1 MLMNSHVRLL
11 LSRFERQELLR
22 VCNEKMVFAARD
34 LAEFTKKGINADYI
48 VQLAYKCEDFEK
60 LLSTHAKVKA
70 IAKLKQMETE
80 IRDALARICETA
92 SEIWAS
98 DPAKFKD
105 YEIIDIRFSQPPSFY
120 VA

>member
-1 MLMNSHVRLL
+1 MNSHVRLSL
-11 LSRFERQELLR
+11 LQLEQQELLR

-34 LAEFTKKGINADYI
+34 LAEFTRKGINADYI

-60 LLSTHAKVKA
+60 LLSSTDKVKSLT
-70 IAKLKQMETE
+70 KLKQMEEE

-92 SEIWAS
+92 SDIWAG
-98 DPAKFKD
+98 DPAKHKD
-105 YEIIDIRFSQPPSFY
+105 YEIVDVSLSQPPSFY